1 MPTLPRWF
9 TAPAGQVARTVGRT
23 YDYLTPGSGTS
34 SLTQAGRNA
43 TNIQTDLYGNPMRS
57 PTGIPY
63 DSTKPLYLATGQT
76 ATSGYDAPT
85 ADTSKTT
92 TYNGSGSG
100 SGRNAS
106 GYYGNYT
113 PDQVN
118 ALNSQLSQTDNLL
131 TTLGVARDAGLKSID
146 REYGQSV
153 GRAQEDQARFNR
165 DLNVR
170 RQDNQNN
177 KTNSLN
183 RINTDAENKFNSVM
197 RMLGIRGAGVSSA
210 AQMVAPHLVAQNASN
225 QRADQFDT
233 FGRNMGAVDRAQ
245 TDSDLKYKNLFED
258 LLGQR
263 NTKENHFRQKMVNQE
278 NELYGTRADIQ
289 AKLAAANGGSAA
301 GAFEDYGNRLAA
313 NQVTLDDLIRASIAP
328 QYNVKAV
335 DTQAPNLEQ
344 YTADPLAVNDPNAVD
359 PTASEVN
366 AYLPWLQRK
375 EKLGLY

>member
-1 MPTLPRWF
+1 MAWYHQL
-9 TAPAGQVARTVGRT
+9 AGRAAQATGRA
-23 YDYLTPGSGTS
+23 YDYLTPGAGTS
-34 SLTQAGRNA
+34 TLTNAGRSIVDPNA
-43 TNIQTDLYGNPMRS
+43 VYTGGNLFDGKASWSPVTN
-57 PTGIPY
+57 
-63 DSTKPLYLATGQT
+63 AGQT
-76 ATSGYDAPT
+76 TKDQIQNDPKPVDPTSIYTSG
-85 ADTSKTT
+85 S
-92 TYNGSGSG
+92 
-100 SGRNAS
+100 SGRNS
-106 GYYGNYT
+106 YGLYGQYT

-118 ALNSQLSQTDNLL
+118 ALNSQLSQTDRLL
-131 TTLGVARDAGLKSID
+131 ASLGVARDSGLANINN
-146 REYGQSV
+146 EYGKSV
-153 GRAQEDQARFNR
+153 GRAQEGQAQFNR

-170 RQDNQNN
+170 RQDNQTN

-197 RMLGIRGAGVSSA
+197 RMLGIKGSGVSSA

-233 FGRNMGAVDRAQ
+233 FGRNQRSIDTAA
-245 TDSDLKYKNLFED
+245 TDSELKYKNLFED

-263 NTKENHFRQKMVNQE
+263 NTNENDFRQKMVNQE
-278 NELYGTRADIQ
+278 NELYGTRANIQ

-313 NQVTLDDLIRASIAP
+313 NQITLDDLIRASVAP

-335 DTQAPNLEQ
+335 DTQAPNLDQ
-344 YTADPLAVNDPNAVD
+344 YTADPLATFDPNAQD

>member
-1 MPTLPRWF
+1 MAWYHQL
-9 TAPAGQVARTVGRT
+9 AGRAAQATGRA
-23 YDYLTPGSGTS
+23 YDYLTPGAGTS
-34 SLTQAGRNA
+34 TLTNAGRSIVDPNA
-43 TNIQTDLYGNPMRS
+43 VYTGGNLFDGKASWSPVTN
-57 PTGIPY
+57 
-63 DSTKPLYLATGQT
+63 AGQT
-76 ATSGYDAPT
+76 TKDQIQHDSVKNDSGDQ
-85 ADTSKTT
+85 TT
-92 TYNGSGSG
+92 TYVNNSGS
-100 SGRNAS
+100 RNSS
-106 GYYGNYT
+106 GYYGDYT
-113 PDQVN
+113 SDQVN

-131 TTLGVARDAGLKSID
+131 STLGVSRAAGLKNID

-153 GRAQEDQARFNR
+153 GRAQEGQAQFNR

-170 RQDNQNN
+170 RQDNQTN

-245 TDSDLKYKNLFED
+245 TDSDLKYKNLLED

-263 NTKENHFRQKMVNQE
+263 NTRENDFRQNMVNQE

-301 GAFEDYGNRLAA
+301 GAFEDYSRRLAA
-313 NQVTLDDLIRASIAP
+313 NQITLNDLISASVAP

-344 YTADPLAVNDPNAVD
+344 YTADPLAINDPNAVD

>member
-1 MPTLPRWF
+1 MSSLSFGNAYKNLQNWGHGISTVASAVLPFDPTPGFNLTTHIGRGVPFVERS
-9 TAPAGQVARTVGRT
+9 TAPTTNAGATTQQKQTQNDRVQNQSIAT
-23 YDYLTPGSGTS
+23 DGSTGTTS
-34 SLTQAGRNA
+34 GFGTKNSYG
-43 TNIQTDLYGNPMRS
+43 LYG
-57 PTGIPY
+57 
-63 DSTKPLYLATGQT
+63 Q
-76 ATSGYDAPT
+76 
-85 ADTSKTT
+85 
-92 TYNGSGSG
+92 
-100 SGRNAS
+100 
-106 GYYGNYT
+106 YT

-118 ALNSQLSQTDNLL
+118 ALNSQLSQTDNLP
-131 TTLGVARDAGLKSID
+131 TTLGVARDAGLRNID

-153 GRAQEDQARFNR
+153 GRAKESQAQFNR

-177 KTNSLN
+177 RTNSLN

-245 TDSDLKYKNLFED
+245 TDSDLKYKNLLED

-263 NTKENHFRQKMVNQE
+263 NTKENDFRQDMVNQE
-278 NELYGTRADIQ
+278 NDLYSTRAN
-289 AKLAAANGGSAA
+289 LAAQIDAARGGT
-301 GAFEDYGNRLAA
+301 GATAYQDLNPRLAA
-313 NQVTLDDLIRASIAP
+313 NQITLNDLISASVAP